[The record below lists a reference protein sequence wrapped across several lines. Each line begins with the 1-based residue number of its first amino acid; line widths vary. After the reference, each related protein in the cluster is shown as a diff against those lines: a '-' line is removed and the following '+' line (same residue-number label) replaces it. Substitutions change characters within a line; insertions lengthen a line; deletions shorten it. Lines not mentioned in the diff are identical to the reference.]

1 MPLSSPPHTEN
12 AGSGALLQNDALA
25 RTISRLLFPLVRLC
39 LSNGCTFAVVEELL
53 KEAFVQ
59 VANELQPEAPLHGA
73 VSRIS
78 TATGLNR
85 REVTRLIAADVPV
98 RTTKPPLATEI
109 FARWTTEQDYLD
121 KDGLPS
127 ALKRQGPSP
136 SFEALARSVTL
147 DVHPRSMLA
156 ELVRLGL
163 VNHDEEQD
171 VVSLTRNEFVPSGDS
186 RHMLDLLAANVGD
199 HLDASVANVIRDGSS
214 HLEQAVFADELSS
227 ESIEAL
233 RPLLKAQ
240 WQTLR
245 DAMVPAI
252 LALIEADKNDGRTQ
266 DQRMRIGLY
275 TYNERAL
282 NTENPASKPTG
293 RVRSNSRQ
301 RSKLK

>member
-1 MPLSSPPHTEN
+1 M
-12 AGSGALLQNDALA
+12 LQNDALA